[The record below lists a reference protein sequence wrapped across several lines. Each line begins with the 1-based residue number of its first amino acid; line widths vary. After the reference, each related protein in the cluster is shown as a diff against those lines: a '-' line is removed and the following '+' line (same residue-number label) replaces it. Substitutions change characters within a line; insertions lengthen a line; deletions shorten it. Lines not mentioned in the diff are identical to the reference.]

1 MKRRHLLAC
10 AAAALTLAAA
20 AAAVGPAAHAQGG
33 AGSGE
38 LPAWIKSIF
47 VFYAD
52 GQIGD
57 RELIGALE
65 YLIGAGIIQVSAPAP
80 AAPVM
85 SAEAISYE
93 LDAEAVEQWSIESR
107 QAAAELM
114 DVVYLIMGQMDDDE
128 YEAWE
133 PRAEALGQ
141 IIYDMNLADAALIAA
156 LRAAAADG
164 QITSAE
170 RADVDSATIAANDAG
185 DRANAAIL
193 DLTPEMQAALYG
205 PDMAAFMEGLFGGA
219 GGADGPP

>member
-1 MKRRHLLAC
+1 MKRRHLAC
-10 AAAALTLAAA
+10 AAALTLAAA

-93 LDAEAVEQWSIESR
+93 LDAEAVERTSIESR
-107 QAAAELM
+107 RAAAELM
-114 DVVYLIMGQMDDDE
+114 DLVYLAMGQMDDDE

-141 IIYDMNLADAALIAA
+141 ITYEMDLADAALIAA

-164 QITSAE
+164 QITAAE
-170 RADVDSATIAANDAG
+170 RADVDAAEIAAGDAS
-185 DRANAAIL
+185 DRANAAVL
-193 DLTPEMQAALYG
+193 ALAPELQAALYG
-205 PDMAAFMEGLFGGA
+205 PGMAALLGGMFGGGA
-219 GGADGPP
+219 LGGTGGPP